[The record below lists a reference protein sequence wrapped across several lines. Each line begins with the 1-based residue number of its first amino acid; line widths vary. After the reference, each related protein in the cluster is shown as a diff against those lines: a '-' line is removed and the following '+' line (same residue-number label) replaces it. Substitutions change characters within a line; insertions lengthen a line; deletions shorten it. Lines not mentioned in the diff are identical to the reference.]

1 MQKIVTVY
9 ITAQTI
15 VVALCRRLRASEYD
29 GWCCRATR
37 EFSRSSCTARMQ
49 SLAVLCECTKVNM
62 IQKVFLRTKNRHDG
76 ISPRGKAQD
85 FDSCIRWFKSNYP
98 SCRVLVAEF
107 SAKSGAYPRKLSR
120 TKNRNRVRLADCG
133 LAAKPS

>member
-1 MQKIVTVY
+1 MQKTVTVY

-107 SAKSGAYPRKLSR
+107 SAKIRCVLGNCRAQR
-120 TKNRNRVRLADCG
+120 TVTE
-133 LAAKPS
+133 